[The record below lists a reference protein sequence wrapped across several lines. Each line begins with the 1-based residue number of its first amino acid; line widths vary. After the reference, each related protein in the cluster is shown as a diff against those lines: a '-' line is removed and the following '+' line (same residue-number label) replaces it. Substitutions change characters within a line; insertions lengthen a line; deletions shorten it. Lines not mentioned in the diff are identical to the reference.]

1 MKFKVRGIDT
11 FASTG
16 GRPFDK
22 NKPLIIFVHGSGLS
36 HMVWV
41 LQTRYFAF
49 RGYSVLAVDL
59 PGHGLSSGESL
70 KTIEEMGDW
79 VGDVIGAVGCKE
91 ASLVGHS
98 QGCLVTMEC
107 VAQHPEK
114 ILPKGTG
121 SMIAFGIKGGTEA
134 GAAFIN
140 NVKLASH
147 LANVGDARTLA
158 VSYTHLTLPTRS

>member
-22 NKPLIIFVHGSGLS
+22 NKPLIVFVHGSGLS

-70 KTIEEMGDW
+70 KTIEEMGNW
-79 VGDVIGAVGCKE
+79 VGDAIEAVGCKQ

-107 VAQHPEK
+107 VAQHAEK
-114 ILPKGTG
+114 IKT
-121 SMIAFGIKGGTEA
+121 
-134 GAAFIN
+134 
-140 NVKLASH
+140 
-147 LANVGDARTLA
+147 
-158 VSYTHLTLPTRS
+158 LTLMGLSLIHISEPTRPY

>member
-70 KTIEEMGDW
+70 KTIEEMGNW

-114 ILPKGTG
+114 IKTLTL
-121 SMIAFGIKGGTEA
+121 MGGASAIPMNPELL
-134 GAAFIN
+134 
-140 NVKLASH
+140 KLAEESNPKAC
-147 LANVGDARTLA
+147 LL
-158 VSYTHLTLPTRS
+158 YTSPSPRD

>member
-22 NKPLIIFVHGSGLS
+22 NKPLIVFVHGSGLS

-70 KTIEEMGDW
+70 KTIEEMGN
-79 VGDVIGAVGCKE
+79 C
-91 ASLVGHS
+91 
-98 QGCLVTMEC
+98 CL
-107 VAQHPEK
+107 
-114 ILPKGTG
+114 L
-121 SMIAFGIKGGTEA
+121 
-134 GAAFIN
+134 
-140 NVKLASH
+140 
-147 LANVGDARTLA
+147 
-158 VSYTHLTLPTRS
+158 YTSPSPRDRTRSRMPSSA

>member
-70 KTIEEMGDW
+70 KTIEEMGNW

-114 ILPKGTG
+114 IKT
-121 SMIAFGIKGGTEA
+121 
-134 GAAFIN
+134 
-140 NVKLASH
+140 
-147 LANVGDARTLA
+147 
-158 VSYTHLTLPTRS
+158 LTLMGGASAIPMNKNNKRFIFIKRSASGGGKRIDTTNLKLHLFVCN

>member
-70 KTIEEMGDW
+70 KTIEEMGNW
-79 VGDVIGAVGCKE
+79 V
-91 ASLVGHS
+91 
-98 QGCLVTMEC
+98 CL
-107 VAQHPEK
+107 
-114 ILPKGTG
+114 L
-121 SMIAFGIKGGTEA
+121 
-134 GAAFIN
+134 
-140 NVKLASH
+140 
-147 LANVGDARTLA
+147 
-158 VSYTHLTLPTRS
+158 YTSPSPRDGLLSRMPSSA